1 MYKTYFEHLD
11 ELKRR
16 ILSVFLIF
24 IGFAVISYFYA
35 DKIYHLLLLPLNE
48 VNTTQEVMYTSLTE
62 VFLTYLSIS
71 IRTSIALT
79 LPFLAYNIYMF
90 ISPGLNLIEKK
101 IAKLILFLS
110 PCLFYLG
117 MFFVFKFVIPNAWK
131 FFLSFQQENNNVNL
145 FFKPKISEYVSLS
158 TEFLLAFGLAFQLPI
173 ILIILLLLKIISVQ
187 NLIKKRKI
195 AIVVNFFI
203 AAILTPPDVLSQF
216 ALAIPLLILYEI
228 SILLGK
234 FLLKIKD

>member
-1 MYKTYFEHLD
+1 MHKTYLEHLD

-24 IGFAVISYFYA
+24 IGLTVISYFFV
-35 DKIYHLLLLPLNE
+35 DKIYNLLLLPLTE
-48 VNTTQEVMYTSLTE
+48 INTNQEVIYTSLPE
-62 VFLTYLSIS
+62 VFLTYLAIS
-71 IRTSIALT
+71 IRTSIALI
-79 LPFLAYNIYMF
+79 LPFIAYNIYMF
-90 ISPGLNLIEKK
+90 ISPGLNSVERK
-101 IAKLILFLS
+101 IARIILFLS

-131 FFLSFQQENNNVNL
+131 FFLAFQQDNNNVRL
-145 FFKPKISEYVSLS
+145 LFKPKISEYVSLS

-173 ILIILLLLKIISVQ
+173 ILLILLLLKIISVQ
-187 NLIKKRKI
+187 NLIKQRKI

-234 FLLKIKD
+234 FILKIKD